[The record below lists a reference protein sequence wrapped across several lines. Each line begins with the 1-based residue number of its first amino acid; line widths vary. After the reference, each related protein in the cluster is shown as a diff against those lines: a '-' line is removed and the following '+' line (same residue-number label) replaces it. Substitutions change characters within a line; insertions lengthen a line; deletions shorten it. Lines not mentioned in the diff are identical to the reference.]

1 MESYYKWIVPL
12 TEPYH
17 LWIVLSVLGLL
28 VVALYTEVLRPA
40 FSFLLAII
48 ILLIFGILN
57 PEQALEGFANE
68 QIAVI
73 VMLLILGNLLYKT
86 RVVGLLFN
94 KLFSRSDSPG
104 MFRFKMMTGI
114 GVSSAFLNNTPLVA
128 MFMPHVHSWTSDNGY
143 SPSRFLLP
151 LSYASIL
158 GGCITLIGTST
169 NLIVNG
175 LAVESGEASLGIFDF
190 VWVGLPMLVI
200 GVGYLMLVSTKLLPE
215 KKALVQKLLNKSRK
229 YFLETQVKKGSS
241 LIGKSIE
248 EGGLRNLKGMFIVGI
263 IRNDQLIK
271 PVNPAEI
278 LEQDDT
284 LLLAGDPESIADLTK
299 PSLGLSLPKACDIP
313 LEGRNDIVEV
323 VISHNSRLVGKRVQD
338 SDFRGKYDGA
348 ILAIHRNGEKLW
360 GKIGDIT
367 LKAGDVL
374 LVLTGKDFEART
386 EHNPA
391 FYIISKA
398 KEIHNVEWW
407 KVVVL
412 IGGLL
417 SSIALAAFGIVP
429 LFLSLAV
436 LLATVLVIGVA
447 NPSEIRRSIDFNL
460 IFIIALG
467 LALGK
472 GMVNSG
478 AATAVAEY
486 FVAAGSGWGII
497 PLMFGIFIITNL
509 LSAFMTSKAAVA
521 IILPVAL
528 STAHNLTIDGGAVGG
543 ELVPAFIL
551 LVAFG
556 AAANFVTPIGYQ
568 TNLMVYGPGG
578 YSFKDFFKIGL
589 PLTLIYMVVCVVM
602 LSLQFNLF

>member
-1 MESYYKWIVPL
+1 MDLYYEWINSL
-12 TEPYH
+12 TEQYH
-17 LWIVLSVLGLL
+17 LWIVLGVLGLL

-40 FSFLLAII
+40 FSFLLAVIV
-48 ILLIFGILN
+48 LLLFGILT
-57 PEQALEGFANE
+57 PKQALEGFANE

-86 RVVGLLFN
+86 RVVGSLFN
-94 KLFSRSDSPG
+94 KLFSREDTPNA
-104 MFRFKMMTGI
+104 FRFKMMAGI

-128 MFMPHVHSWTSDNGY
+128 MFMPHVHAWTRDNGY

-175 LAVESGEASLGIFDF
+175 LAVENGETSLGIFDF

-200 GVGYLMLVSTKLLPE
+200 GIGYLMLVSTKLLPE
-215 KKALVQKLLNKSRK
+215 KKALVQKLLNKSRQ
-229 YFLETQVKKGSS
+229 YFLETQVKRGSS

-248 EGGLRNLKGMFIVGI
+248 EAGLRNLKGLFIVGI
-263 IRNDQLIK
+263 VRDEQLIK
-271 PVNPAEI
+271 PVNPTEV
-278 LEQDDT
+278 LTQDDT

-299 PSLGLSLPKACDIP
+299 PALGLSLPKACNIP

-323 VISHNSRLVGKRVQD
+323 VISHNSRLVGKKVQE

-374 LVLTGKDFEART
+374 LVLTGKDFDART

-398 KEIHNVEWW
+398 KEIHNVEWY
-407 KVVVL
+407 KVLVL

-417 SSIALAAFGIVP
+417 LSIALAAFGIIP

-436 LLATVLVIGVA
+436 LIATVLVIGVA

-467 LALGK
+467 LAFGK

-478 AATAVAEY
+478 AATEVANY
-486 FVAAGSGWGII
+486 FVAAGSGWGVI
-497 PLMFGIFIITNL
+497 PLMAGLFVITNL

-521 IILPVAL
+521 IVLPIAL
-528 STAHNLTIDGGAVGG
+528 TTAHNLNAAGAYEGIDLATPFV
-543 ELVPAFIL
+543 L
-551 LVAFG
+551 LTAFG

-589 PLTLIYMVVCVVM
+589 PLTLIYLIVCVVM